1 MTYTK
6 NIFTYMLALFSVL
19 AITGCS
25 FEESAEG
32 CPETDDGG
40 KKVELR
46 LTASASTLT
55 RSVDGPNGMTRAAWQ
70 DENAAENGEMMHN
83 CFVVVVQ
90 NGKIQSIV
98 GDDFAATG
106 EKEQTQLTALVN
118 NGPATFY
125 SFANISRADIG
136 LAGITTFPAALPAG
150 FESRYYEV
158 NGNTDRLTNAG
169 IPMSNK
175 QEYTISDNTRSVNLE
190 VIRMMAKVEL
200 NFTND
205 TGYDLSIKSVKL
217 TDITDNAANNVSL
230 LPMKDASG
238 NVVPNINASATCN
251 DYTVSIGGTSGTQV
265 KNGGTLQT
273 TFYVNESVARNP
285 KYFVLSINTD
295 KGTVTNR
302 IAMTEWSK
310 IARNDY
316 LVIPVKLVDYR
327 IELEPQVFTAI
338 GVIPELNYDGDR
350 ITATFKS
357 YGEFHLKLH
366 VIKRSDDT
374 ELNNWTIK
382 DIRTLEADPAGG
394 EGTSIYDEAP
404 YFDKRTKT
412 FEGYISPRK
421 GYAIHQINVKI
432 DGVSYEIPYRLQ
444 IIKE

>member
-1 MTYTK
+1 MTHAK
-6 NIFTYMLALFSVL
+6 NIFTYMLALFSTL
-19 AITGCS
+19 AIVGCS
-25 FEESAEG
+25 FEEDHADCQGKGEG
-32 CPETDDGG
+32 E
-40 KKVELR
+40 KMQVELR
-46 LTASASTLT
+46 LTASANSLT
-55 RSVDGPNGMTRAAWQ
+55 RSYSTSDGVTRASWV
-70 DENAAENGEMMHN
+70 DTNAAREGEMMHN
-83 CFVVVVQ
+83 CFVVIVQ

-98 GDDFAATG
+98 QRDFT
-106 EKEQTQLTALVN
+106 EEVEQTSLKAKAELGN
-118 NGPATFY
+118 ATFY
-125 SFANISRADIG
+125 SFANITPAE
-136 LAGITTFPAALPAG
+136 LGITMTTTPAEI
-150 FESRYYEV
+150 ESKYYKVE
-158 NGNTDRLTNAG
+158 GNTAQLSAKG

-175 QEYTISDNTRSVNLE
+175 QTVNITSKKQQVDLE

-238 NVVPNINASATCN
+238 NVVPNINDAATYK

-327 IELEPQVFTAI
+327 IKLEPQVFTAI

-366 VIKRSDDT
+366 VIKRSDNT
-374 ELNNWTIK
+374 ELNNWTFK
-382 DIRTLEADPAGG
+382 SIRTLEADPAGG
-394 EGTSIYDEAP
+394 EGTSIYDEEP
-404 YFDKRTKT
+404 YFEKRTKT
-412 FEGYISPRK
+412 IEGYISPRK
-421 GYAIHQINVKI
+421 GYAIHEINVEI
-432 DGVSYEIPYRLQ
+432 NGVTIPYRLQ
-444 IIKE
+444 INKE

>member
-1 MTYTK
+1 MTHAK
-6 NIFTYMLALFSVL
+6 NIFTYMLALFSTL
-19 AITGCS
+19 AIVGCS
-25 FEESAEG
+25 FEEDHADCQGKGEG
-32 CPETDDGG
+32 E
-40 KKVELR
+40 KMQVELR
-46 LTASASTLT
+46 LTASPNSLT
-55 RSVDGPNGMTRAAWQ
+55 RSYSTSDGVTRASWV
-70 DENAAENGEMMHN
+70 DTNAAREREMMHN
-83 CFVVVVQ
+83 CFVVIVQ
-90 NGKIQSIV
+90 NDKIQDIV
-98 GDDFAATG
+98 VKNDFT
-106 EKEQTQLTALVN
+106 EEVEQTSLKAKAELGN
-118 NGPATFY
+118 ATFY
-125 SFANISRADIG
+125 SFANITPAE
-136 LAGITTFPAALPAG
+136 LGITMTTTPAEI
-150 FESRYYEV
+150 ESKYYKVE
-158 NGNTDRLTNAG
+158 GNTTTLSAKG

-175 QEYTISDNTRSVNLE
+175 QTVNITNKKQQVDLE

-238 NVVPNINASATCN
+238 NVVPNINASATYK

-265 KNGGTLQT
+265 KNGGSLKT

-285 KYFVLSINTD
+285 KYFVLSIDTD
-295 KGTVTNR
+295 KGTVTQR
-302 IAMTEWSK
+302 IAMTEWNK

-338 GVIPELNYDGDR
+338 GVIPELKYYGDR

-366 VIKRSDDT
+366 VIKRSDNT
-374 ELNNWTIK
+374 ELTNWTVTEVN
-382 DIRTLEADPAGG
+382 TLEANPA
-394 EGTSIYDEAP
+394 EAEDVWIYDEEP
-404 YFDKRTKT
+404 YFEKRTKT
-412 FEGYISPRK
+412 IEGYISPRK

>member
-1 MTYTK
+1 MTHAK
-6 NIFTYMLALFSVL
+6 NIFTYMLALFSTL
-19 AITGCS
+19 AIVGCS
-25 FEESAEG
+25 FEEDHADCQGKGEG
-32 CPETDDGG
+32 E
-40 KKVELR
+40 KMQVELR
-46 LTASASTLT
+46 LTASANSLT
-55 RSVDGPNGMTRAAWQ
+55 RSYSTSDGVTRASWV
-70 DENAAENGEMMHN
+70 DTNAARQGEMMHN
-83 CFVVVVQ
+83 CFVVIVQ

-98 GDDFAATG
+98 QRDFT
-106 EKEQTQLTALVN
+106 EEVEQTSLKAKAELGN
-118 NGPATFY
+118 ATFY
-125 SFANISRADIG
+125 SFANITPAE
-136 LAGITTFPAALPAG
+136 LGITMTTTPAEI
-150 FESRYYEV
+150 ESKYYKVE
-158 NGNTDRLTNAG
+158 GNTTQLSAKG

-175 QEYTISDNTRSVNLE
+175 QTVNITSKKQQVDLK

-238 NVVPNINASATCN
+238 NVVPNINPSATCK

-265 KNGGTLQT
+265 KNGGKLQT

-327 IELEPQVFTAI
+327 IELVPQVFTGI

-366 VIKRSDDT
+366 VIKRSDNT
-374 ELNNWTIK
+374 ELNNWTFKGIT
-382 DIRTLEADPAGG
+382 TLEADPAGG

-404 YFDKRTKT
+404 YFEKRTKT

-421 GYAIHQINVKI
+421 GYAIHEINVEI
-432 DGVSYEIPYRLQ
+432 NGVTIPYRLQ
-444 IIKE
+444 INKE

>member
-1 MTYTK
+1 MTHAK
-6 NIFTYMLALFSVL
+6 NIFTYMLALFSTL
-19 AITGCS
+19 AIVGCS
-25 FEESAEG
+25 FEEDHADCQGKGEG
-32 CPETDDGG
+32 E
-40 KKVELR
+40 KMQVELR
-46 LTASASTLT
+46 LTASANSLT
-55 RSVDGPNGMTRAAWQ
+55 RSYSTSDGVTRASWV
-70 DENAAENGEMMHN
+70 DTNAAREGEMMHN
-83 CFVVVVQ
+83 CFVVIVQ
-90 NGKIQSIV
+90 NGKIQDIV
-98 GDDFAATG
+98 QRDFT
-106 EKEQTQLTALVN
+106 EEVEQTSLKAKAELGN
-118 NGPATFY
+118 ATFY
-125 SFANISRADIG
+125 SFANITPAE
-136 LAGITTFPAALPAG
+136 LGITMTTTPAEI
-150 FESRYYEV
+150 ESKYYKVE
-158 NGNTDRLTNAG
+158 GNTTQLNAKG

-175 QEYTISDNTRSVNLE
+175 QTVNITSKKQQVDLE

-217 TDITDNAANNVSL
+217 TDITDNVADNVSL

-238 NVVPNINASATCN
+238 NVVPNINDAATYK

-338 GVIPELNYDGDR
+338 GVIPELSYSVDR

-366 VIKRSDDT
+366 VIKRSDNT
-374 ELNNWTIK
+374 ELNNWTFKGIT
-382 DIRTLEADPAGG
+382 TLEADPAGG
-394 EGTSIYDEAP
+394 EGTSIYDEEP
-404 YFDKRTKT
+404 YFEKRTKT

-421 GYAIHQINVKI
+421 GYAIHEINVEI
-432 DGVSYEIPYRLQ
+432 NGVTIPYRLQ
-444 IIKE
+444 INKE

>member
-1 MTYTK
+1 MTHAK
-6 NIFTYMLALFSVL
+6 NIFTYMLALFSTL
-19 AITGCS
+19 AIVGCS
-25 FEESAEG
+25 FEEDHADCQGKGEG
-32 CPETDDGG
+32 E
-40 KKVELR
+40 KMQVELR
-46 LTASASTLT
+46 LTASASSLT
-55 RSVDGPNGMTRAAWQ
+55 RSYSTSDGVTRASWV
-70 DENAAENGEMMHN
+70 DTNAAPSGEMMHN
-83 CFVVVVQ
+83 CFVVIVQ
-90 NGKIQSIV
+90 NGKIQDIV
-98 GDDFAATG
+98 VKNDFT
-106 EKEQTQLTALVN
+106 EEEVEQTNLKAKAEL
-118 NGPATFY
+118 GSATFY
-125 SFANISRADIG
+125 SFANITPAE
-136 LAGITTFPAALPAG
+136 LGITTTTTPAEI
-150 FESRYYEV
+150 ESKYYKVE
-158 NGNTDRLTNAG
+158 GNTTTLSAKG

-175 QEYTISDNTRSVNLE
+175 QTVNITSKKQQVDLE

-238 NVVPNINASATCN
+238 NVVPNINDAATYK

-327 IELEPQVFTAI
+327 IKLEPQVFTAI
-338 GVIPELNYDGDR
+338 GVVPELKYDGDR

-366 VIKRSDDT
+366 VIRRSDNK
-374 ELNNWTIK
+374 ELNNWTFK
-382 DIRTLEADPAGG
+382 SIRTLEADPAGG
-394 EGTSIYDEAP
+394 EGTSIYDEEP
-404 YFDKRTKT
+404 YFEKRTKT

-421 GYAIHQINVKI
+421 GYAIHEINVEI
-432 DGVSYEIPYRLQ
+432 NGVTIPYRLQ
-444 IIKE
+444 INKE

>member
-1 MTYTK
+1 MTHAK
-6 NIFTYMLALFSVL
+6 NIFTYMLALFSTL
-19 AITGCS
+19 AIVGCS
-25 FEESAEG
+25 FEEDHADCQGKGEG
-32 CPETDDGG
+32 E
-40 KKVELR
+40 KMQVELR
-46 LTASASTLT
+46 LTASANSLT
-55 RSVDGPNGMTRAAWQ
+55 RSCSTSDGVTRASWV
-70 DENAAENGEMMHN
+70 DTNAAREGEMMHN
-83 CFVVVVQ
+83 CFVVIVQ

-98 GDDFAATG
+98 QRDFT
-106 EKEQTQLTALVN
+106 EEVEQTSLKAKAELGN
-118 NGPATFY
+118 ATFY
-125 SFANISRADIG
+125 SFANITPAE
-136 LAGITTFPAALPAG
+136 LGITMTTTPTEI
-150 FESRYYEV
+150 ESKYYKVE
-158 NGNTDRLTNAG
+158 GNTQTLSANG

-175 QEYTISDNTRSVNLE
+175 QTVNITSKKQQVDLE

-217 TDITDNAANNVSL
+217 TDITDNVADNVSL

-238 NVVPNINASATCN
+238 NVVPNINDAATYK

-265 KNGGTLQT
+265 KNGGSLQT

-338 GVIPELNYDGDR
+338 GVIPELKYAGDR

-366 VIKRSDDT
+366 VYKRSNNT
-374 ELNNWTIK
+374 ELTNWTFK
-382 DIRTLEADPAGG
+382 GIRTLEADPAGG
-394 EGTSIYDEAP
+394 EGTSIYDEEP
-404 YFDKRTKT
+404 YFEKRTKT

-421 GYAIHQINVKI
+421 GYAIHEINVEI
-432 DGVSYEIPYRLQ
+432 NGVTIPYRLQ
-444 IIKE
+444 INKE

>member
-1 MTYTK
+1 MTHAK
-6 NIFTYMLALFSVL
+6 NIFTYMLALFSTL
-19 AITGCS
+19 AIVGCS
-25 FEESAEG
+25 FEEDHADCQGKSEG
-32 CPETDDGG
+32 E
-40 KKVELR
+40 KMQVELR
-46 LTASASTLT
+46 LTASANSLT
-55 RSVDGPNGMTRAAWQ
+55 RSCSTSDGVTRASWV
-70 DENAAENGEMMHN
+70 DTNAAREGEMMHN
-83 CFVVVVQ
+83 CFVVIVQ
-90 NGKIQSIV
+90 NDKIQSIV
-98 GDDFAATG
+98 QRDFT
-106 EKEQTQLTALVN
+106 EEVEQTSLKAKAELGN
-118 NGPATFY
+118 ATFY
-125 SFANISRADIG
+125 SFANITPAE
-136 LAGITTFPAALPAG
+136 LGITMTTTPAEI
-150 FESRYYEV
+150 ESKYYKVE
-158 NGNTDRLTNAG
+158 GNTAQLSAKG

-175 QEYTISDNTRSVNLE
+175 QTVNITSKKQQVDLE

-238 NVVPNINASATCN
+238 NVVPNINASATYK

-265 KNGGTLQT
+265 KNGGTLRT
-273 TFYVNESVARNP
+273 TFYVNESVAHNP

-327 IELEPQVFTAI
+327 IELEPQVFTGI
-338 GVIPELNYDGDR
+338 GVIPELNYDDDR

-366 VIKRSDDT
+366 VIKRSDNT

-394 EGTSIYDEAP
+394 EGTSIYDEEP
-404 YFDKRTKT
+404 YFETRTKT

-421 GYAIHQINVKI
+421 GYAIHEINVEI
-432 DGVSYEIPYRLQ
+432 NGVTIPYRLQ
-444 IIKE
+444 INKE

>member
-1 MTYTK
+1 MTHAK
-6 NIFTYMLALFSVL
+6 NIFTYMLALFSTL
-19 AITGCS
+19 AIVGCS
-25 FEESAEG
+25 FEDDHADCQGKGEG
-32 CPETDDGG
+32 E
-40 KKVELR
+40 KMQVELR
-46 LTASASTLT
+46 LTASANSLT
-55 RSVDGPNGMTRAAWQ
+55 RSYSTSDGVTRASWV
-70 DENAAENGEMMHN
+70 DTNAAREGEMMHN
-83 CFVVVVQ
+83 CFVVIVQ

-98 GDDFAATG
+98 QRDFT
-106 EKEQTQLTALVN
+106 EEVEQTSLKAKAELGN
-118 NGPATFY
+118 ATFY
-125 SFANISRADIG
+125 SFANITPAE
-136 LAGITTFPAALPAG
+136 LGITMTTTPAEI
-150 FESRYYEV
+150 ESKYYKVE
-158 NGNTDRLTNAG
+158 GNTAQLSAKG

-175 QEYTISDNTRSVNLE
+175 QTVNITSKKQQVDLE

-217 TDITDNAANNVSL
+217 TDITDNAADNVSL

-238 NVVPNINASATCN
+238 NVVPNINPSATCK

-366 VIKRSDDT
+366 VIKRSDNT
-374 ELNNWTIK
+374 ELNNWTFK
-382 DIRTLEADPAGG
+382 SIRTLEADPAGG
-394 EGTSIYDEAP
+394 EGTSIYDEEP
-404 YFDKRTKT
+404 YFEKRTKT

-421 GYAIHQINVKI
+421 GYAIHEINVEI
-432 DGVSYEIPYRLQ
+432 NGVTIPYRLQ
-444 IIKE
+444 INKE

>member
-1 MTYTK
+1 MTHAK
-6 NIFTYMLALFSVL
+6 NIFTYMLALFSTL
-19 AITGCS
+19 AIVGCS
-25 FEESAEG
+25 FEEDHADCQGKGEG
-32 CPETDDGG
+32 E
-40 KKVELR
+40 KMQVELR
-46 LTASASTLT
+46 LTASANSLT
-55 RSVDGPNGMTRAAWQ
+55 RSYSTSDGVTRASWV
-70 DENAAENGEMMHN
+70 DTNAAREGEMMHN
-83 CFVVVVQ
+83 CFVVIVQ

-98 GDDFAATG
+98 QRDFT
-106 EKEQTQLTALVN
+106 EEVEQTSLKAKAELGN
-118 NGPATFY
+118 ATFY
-125 SFANISRADIG
+125 SFANITPAE
-136 LAGITTFPAALPAG
+136 LGITMTTTPTEI
-150 FESRYYEV
+150 ESKYYKVE
-158 NGNTDRLTNAG
+158 GNTAQLSAKG

-175 QEYTISDNTRSVNLE
+175 QTVNITSKKQQVDLE

-238 NVVPNINASATCN
+238 NVVPNINASATYK

-338 GVIPELNYDGDR
+338 GVIPELSYSVDR

-366 VIKRSDDT
+366 VIKRSDNT
-374 ELNNWTIK
+374 ELNNWTFKGIT
-382 DIRTLEADPAGG
+382 TLEADPAGG
-394 EGTSIYDEAP
+394 EGTSIYDEEP
-404 YFDKRTKT
+404 YFEKRTKT

-421 GYAIHQINVKI
+421 GYAIHEINVEI
-432 DGVSYEIPYRLQ
+432 NGVTIPYRLQ
-444 IIKE
+444 INKE

>member
-1 MTYTK
+1 MTHAK
-6 NIFTYMLALFSVL
+6 NIFTYMLALFSTL
-19 AITGCS
+19 AIVGCS
-25 FEESAEG
+25 FEEDHADCQGKGEG
-32 CPETDDGG
+32 E
-40 KKVELR
+40 KMQVELR
-46 LTASASTLT
+46 LTASANSLT
-55 RSVDGPNGMTRAAWQ
+55 RSCSTSDGVTRASWV
-70 DENAAENGEMMHN
+70 DTNAAREGEMMHN
-83 CFVVVVQ
+83 CFVVIVQ

-98 GDDFAATG
+98 QRDFT
-106 EKEQTQLTALVN
+106 EEVEQTSLKAKAELGN
-118 NGPATFY
+118 ATFY
-125 SFANISRADIG
+125 SFANITPAE
-136 LAGITTFPAALPAG
+136 LGITMTTTPTEI
-150 FESRYYEV
+150 ESKYYNVE
-158 NGNTDRLTNAG
+158 GNTQTLSAKG

-175 QEYTISDNTRSVNLE
+175 QTVNITSKKQQVDLE

-217 TDITDNAANNVSL
+217 TDITDNAADNVSL

-238 NVVPNINASATCN
+238 NVVPNINASATYK

-316 LVIPVKLVDYR
+316 LVISVKLVDYR

-366 VIKRSDDT
+366 VFKRSDNK
-374 ELNNWTIK
+374 ELNNWTFK
-382 DIRTLEADPAGG
+382 SIRTLEADPAGG
-394 EGTSIYDEAP
+394 EGTSIYDEEP
-404 YFDKRTKT
+404 YFEKRTKT
-412 FEGYISPRK
+412 IEGYISPRK
-421 GYAIHQINVKI
+421 GYAIHEINVEI
-432 DGVSYEIPYRLQ
+432 NGVTIPYRLQ
-444 IIKE
+444 INKE

>member
-1 MTYTK
+1 MTHAK
-6 NIFTYMLALFSVL
+6 NIFTYMLALFSTL
-19 AITGCS
+19 AIVGCS
-25 FEESAEG
+25 FEEDHADCQGKGEG
-32 CPETDDGG
+32 E
-40 KKVELR
+40 KMQVELR
-46 LTASASTLT
+46 LTASANSLT
-55 RSVDGPNGMTRAAWQ
+55 RSYSTSDGVTRASWV
-70 DENAAENGEMMHN
+70 DTNAAREGEMMHN
-83 CFVVVVQ
+83 CFVVIVQ

-98 GDDFAATG
+98 QRDFT
-106 EKEQTQLTALVN
+106 EEVEQTSLKAKAELGN
-118 NGPATFY
+118 ATFY
-125 SFANISRADIG
+125 SFANITPAE
-136 LAGITTFPAALPAG
+136 LGITMTTTPTEI
-150 FESRYYEV
+150 ESKYYKVE
-158 NGNTDRLTNAG
+158 GNTQTLSTKG

-175 QEYTISDNTRSVNLE
+175 QTVNITSKKQQVDLE

-217 TDITDNAANNVSL
+217 TDITDNVADNVSL

-238 NVVPNINASATCN
+238 NVVPNINDAATYK

-265 KNGGTLQT
+265 KNGGTLRT

-327 IELEPQVFTAI
+327 IELKPQVFTGI
-338 GVIPELNYDGDR
+338 GVIPELKYDGDR

-366 VIKRSDDT
+366 VIKRSDNT
-374 ELNNWTIK
+374 ELNNWTFK
-382 DIRTLEADPAGG
+382 GIRTLEADPAGG
-394 EGTSIYDEAP
+394 EGTSIYDEEP

-421 GYAIHQINVKI
+421 GYAIHEINVEI
-432 DGVSYEIPYRLQ
+432 NGVTIPYRLQ
-444 IIKE
+444 INKE

>member
-1 MTYTK
+1 MTHAK
-6 NIFTYMLALFSVL
+6 NIFTYMLALFSTL
-19 AITGCS
+19 AIVGCS
-25 FEESAEG
+25 FEEDHADCQGKGEG
-32 CPETDDGG
+32 E
-40 KKVELR
+40 KMQVELR
-46 LTASASTLT
+46 LTASANSLT
-55 RSVDGPNGMTRAAWQ
+55 RSYSTSDGVTRASWV
-70 DENAAENGEMMHN
+70 DTNAAREGEMMHN
-83 CFVVVVQ
+83 CFVVIVQ
-90 NGKIQSIV
+90 NGKIQDIV
-98 GDDFAATG
+98 QRDFT
-106 EKEQTQLTALVN
+106 EEVEQTSLKAKAELGNV
-118 NGPATFY
+118 TFY
-125 SFANISRADIG
+125 SFANITPAE
-136 LAGITTFPAALPAG
+136 LGITMTTTPAEI
-150 FESRYYEV
+150 ESKYYKVE
-158 NGNTDRLTNAG
+158 GNTAQLSAKG

-175 QEYTISDNTRSVNLE
+175 QTVNITSKKQQVDLE

-238 NVVPNINASATCN
+238 NVVPNINPSATYK
-251 DYTVSIGGTSGTQV
+251 DYTVNIGGMSGTQV
-265 KNGGTLQT
+265 KNGSTLQT

-338 GVIPELNYDGDR
+338 GVIPELKYDGDR

-374 ELNNWTIK
+374 ELNNWTVTEVN
-382 DIRTLEADPAGG
+382 TLEANPA
-394 EGTSIYDEAP
+394 EAEDVWIYDEVP
-404 YFDKRTKT
+404 YFENRTKT
-412 FEGYISPRK
+412 IEGYISPRK

>member
-1 MTYTK
+1 MTHAK
-6 NIFTYMLALFSVL
+6 NIFTYMLALFSTL
-19 AITGCS
+19 AIVGCS
-25 FEESAEG
+25 FEEDHADCQGKGEG
-32 CPETDDGG
+32 E
-40 KKVELR
+40 KMQVELR
-46 LTASASTLT
+46 LTASANSLT
-55 RSVDGPNGMTRAAWQ
+55 RSYSTSDGVTRASWV
-70 DENAAENGEMMHN
+70 DTNAAREGEMMHN
-83 CFVVVVQ
+83 CFVVIVQ
-90 NGKIQSIV
+90 NDKIQSIV
-98 GDDFAATG
+98 QRDFT
-106 EKEQTQLTALVN
+106 EEVEQTSLKAKAELGN
-118 NGPATFY
+118 ATFY
-125 SFANISRADIG
+125 SFANITPAD
-136 LAGITTFPAALPAG
+136 LGITMTTTPAEI
-150 FESRYYEV
+150 ESKYYKVE
-158 NGNTDRLTNAG
+158 GNTQTLSTKG

-175 QEYTISDNTRSVNLE
+175 QTVNITSKKQQVDLE

-217 TDITDNAANNVSL
+217 TDITDNAADNVSL

-238 NVVPNINASATCN
+238 NVVPNINDAATYK

-338 GVIPELNYDGDR
+338 GVIPELSYSVDR

-404 YFDKRTKT
+404 YFEKRTKT
-412 FEGYISPRK
+412 IEGYISPRK
-421 GYAIHQINVKI
+421 GYAIHEINVEI
-432 DGVSYEIPYRLQ
+432 NGVTIPYRLQ
-444 IIKE
+444 INKE

>member
-32 CPETDDGG
+32 CSETGDGG
-40 KKVELR
+40 KKKVELR

-205 TGYDLSIKSVKL
+205 TGYDLNIKSVKL

-230 LPMKDASG
+230 LPKIEG
-238 NVVPNINASATCN
+238 GVVVPNINASATYK

-338 GVIPELNYDGDR
+338 GVIPELSYSVDR

-366 VIKRSDDT
+366 VIKRSDNT
-374 ELNNWTIK
+374 ELTNWTVTEVK
-382 DIRTLEADPAGG
+382 TLEANPA
-394 EGTSIYDEAP
+394 EAEDVWIYDEAP

-421 GYAIHQINVKI
+421 GYAIHEINVEI
-432 DGVSYEIPYRLQ
+432 NGVTIPYRLQ
-444 IIKE
+444 INKE

>member
-1 MTYTK
+1 MTHAK
-6 NIFTYMLALFSVL
+6 NIFTYMLALFSTL
-19 AITGCS
+19 AIVGCS
-25 FEESAEG
+25 FEEDHADCQGKGEG
-32 CPETDDGG
+32 E
-40 KKVELR
+40 KMQVELR
-46 LTASASTLT
+46 LTASANSLT
-55 RSVDGPNGMTRAAWQ
+55 RSCSTSDGVTRASWV
-70 DENAAENGEMMHN
+70 DTNAAREGEMMHN
-83 CFVVVVQ
+83 CFVVIVQ

-98 GDDFAATG
+98 QRDFT
-106 EKEQTQLTALVN
+106 EEVEQTSLKAKAELGN
-118 NGPATFY
+118 ATFY
-125 SFANISRADIG
+125 SFANITPAE
-136 LAGITTFPAALPAG
+136 LGITMTTTPTEI
-150 FESRYYEV
+150 ESKYYKVE
-158 NGNTDRLTNAG
+158 GNTQTLSANG

-175 QEYTISDNTRSVNLE
+175 QTVNITSKKQQVDLE

-217 TDITDNAANNVSL
+217 TDITDNVADNVSL

-238 NVVPNINASATCN
+238 NVVPNINASATYK

-327 IELEPQVFTAI
+327 IKLEPQVFTAI
-338 GVIPELNYDGDR
+338 GVVPELKYDGDR

-366 VIKRSDDT
+366 VIKRSDNT
-374 ELNNWTIK
+374 ELNNWTFK
-382 DIRTLEADPAGG
+382 SIRTLEADPAGG
-394 EGTSIYDEAP
+394 EGTSIYDEEP

-421 GYAIHQINVKI
+421 GYAIHEINVEI
-432 DGVSYEIPYRLQ
+432 NGVTIPYRLQ
-444 IIKE
+444 INKE

>member
-1 MTYTK
+1 MTHAK
-6 NIFTYMLALFSVL
+6 NIFTYMLALFSTL
-19 AITGCS
+19 AIVGCS
-25 FEESAEG
+25 FEEDHADCQGKGEG
-32 CPETDDGG
+32 E
-40 KKVELR
+40 KMQVELR
-46 LTASASTLT
+46 LTASANSLT
-55 RSVDGPNGMTRAAWQ
+55 RSYSTSDGVTRASWV
-70 DENAAENGEMMHN
+70 DTNAAREGEMMHN
-83 CFVVVVQ
+83 CFVVIVQ
-90 NGKIQSIV
+90 NGKIQDIV
-98 GDDFAATG
+98 VKNDFT
-106 EKEQTQLTALVN
+106 EEVEQTSLKAKAELGN
-118 NGPATFY
+118 ATFY
-125 SFANISRADIG
+125 SFANITPAE
-136 LAGITTFPAALPAG
+136 LGITMTTTPAEI
-150 FESRYYEV
+150 ESKYYKVE
-158 NGNTDRLTNAG
+158 GNTQTLSANG

-175 QEYTISDNTRSVNLE
+175 QTVNITSKKQQVDLE

-238 NVVPNINASATCN
+238 NVVPNINASATYK

-327 IELEPQVFTAI
+327 IELEPQVFTGI

-366 VIKRSDDT
+366 VYKRSNNE
-374 ELNNWTIK
+374 ELTAWRVTGVT
-382 DIRTLEADPAGG
+382 TLEANPA
-394 EGTSIYDEAP
+394 EAEDVWIYDDEP
-404 YFDKRTKT
+404 TYDSRTKT
-412 FEGYISPRK
+412 IEGYISPRK
-421 GYAIHQINVKI
+421 GYAIHEINVQI
-432 DGVSYEIPYRLQ
+432 DGVGYVIPYRLQ
-444 IIKE
+444 IIKD

>member
-1 MTYTK
+1 MTHAK
-6 NIFTYMLALFSVL
+6 NIFTYMLALFSTL
-19 AITGCS
+19 AIVGCS
-25 FEESAEG
+25 FEEDHADCQGKGEG
-32 CPETDDGG
+32 E
-40 KKVELR
+40 KMQVELR
-46 LTASASTLT
+46 LTASASSLT
-55 RSVDGPNGMTRAAWQ
+55 RSYSTSDGVTRASWV
-70 DENAAENGEMMHN
+70 DTNAAREGEMMHN
-83 CFVVVVQ
+83 CFVVIVQ

-98 GDDFAATG
+98 QRDFT
-106 EKEQTQLTALVN
+106 EEVEQTSLKAKAELGN
-118 NGPATFY
+118 ATFY
-125 SFANISRADIG
+125 SFANITPAE
-136 LAGITTFPAALPAG
+136 LGITMTTTPAEI
-150 FESRYYEV
+150 ESKYYKVE
-158 NGNTDRLTNAG
+158 GNTQTLSAKG

-175 QEYTISDNTRSVNLE
+175 QTVNITSKKQQVDLE

-217 TDITDNAANNVSL
+217 TDITDNAADNVSL

-238 NVVPNINASATCN
+238 NVVPNINDAATYK

-295 KGTVTNR
+295 KGTVTQR

-316 LVIPVKLVDYR
+316 LIIPVKLVDYR
-327 IELEPQVFTAI
+327 IELEPQVFTGI
-338 GVIPELNYDGDR
+338 GVIPELKYDGDR

-366 VIKRSDDT
+366 VFKRSTDT
-374 ELNNWTIK
+374 ELNNWTFKSIT
-382 DIRTLEADPAGG
+382 TLEADPAGA
-394 EGTSIYDEAP
+394 EGTSIYDEEP

-421 GYAIHQINVKI
+421 GYAIHEINVEI
-432 DGVSYEIPYRLQ
+432 NGVTIPYRLQ
-444 IIKE
+444 INKE

>member
-1 MTYTK
+1 MTHAK
-6 NIFTYMLALFSVL
+6 NIFTYMLALFSTL
-19 AITGCS
+19 AIVGCS
-25 FEESAEG
+25 FEEDHADCQGKGEG
-32 CPETDDGG
+32 E
-40 KKVELR
+40 KMQVELR
-46 LTASASTLT
+46 LTASANSLT
-55 RSVDGPNGMTRAAWQ
+55 RSCSTSDGVTRASWV
-70 DENAAENGEMMHN
+70 DTNAAREGEMMHN
-83 CFVVVVQ
+83 CFVVIVQ
-90 NGKIQSIV
+90 NDRIQSIV
-98 GDDFAATG
+98 QRDFT
-106 EKEQTQLTALVN
+106 EEVEQTSLKAKAELGN
-118 NGPATFY
+118 ATFY
-125 SFANISRADIG
+125 SFANITPAE
-136 LAGITTFPAALPAG
+136 LGITMTTTPAEI
-150 FESRYYEV
+150 ESKYYKVE
-158 NGNTDRLTNAG
+158 GNTTQLSAKG

-175 QEYTISDNTRSVNLE
+175 QTVNISSKKQQVDLE

-238 NVVPNINASATCN
+238 NVVPNINDAATYK

-327 IELEPQVFTAI
+327 IELEPQVFTGI
-338 GVIPELNYDGDR
+338 GVIPELNYVGDR

-374 ELNNWTIK
+374 ELNNWTFKGIT
-382 DIRTLEADPAGG
+382 TLEADPAGG

-421 GYAIHQINVKI
+421 GYAIHEINVEI
-432 DGVSYEIPYRLQ
+432 NGVTIPYRLQ
-444 IIKE
+444 INKE

>member
-1 MTYTK
+1 MTHAK
-6 NIFTYMLALFSVL
+6 NIFTYMLALFSTL
-19 AITGCS
+19 AIVGCS
-25 FEESAEG
+25 FEEDHADCQGKGEG
-32 CPETDDGG
+32 E
-40 KKVELR
+40 KMQVELR
-46 LTASASTLT
+46 LTASANSLT
-55 RSVDGPNGMTRAAWQ
+55 RSCSTSDGVTRASWV
-70 DENAAENGEMMHN
+70 DTNAAREGEMMHN
-83 CFVVVVQ
+83 CFVVIVQ

-98 GDDFAATG
+98 QRDFT
-106 EKEQTQLTALVN
+106 EEVEQTSLKAKAELGN
-118 NGPATFY
+118 ATFY
-125 SFANISRADIG
+125 SFANITPAE
-136 LAGITTFPAALPAG
+136 LGITMTTTPTEI
-150 FESRYYEV
+150 ESKYYNVE
-158 NGNTDRLTNAG
+158 GNTQTLSAKG

-175 QEYTISDNTRSVNLE
+175 QTVNITSKKQQVDLE

-217 TDITDNAANNVSL
+217 TDITDNAADNVSL

-238 NVVPNINASATCN
+238 NVVPNINASATYK

-366 VIKRSDDT
+366 VFKRSDNK
-374 ELNNWTIK
+374 ELNNWTFK
-382 DIRTLEADPAGG
+382 SIRTLEADPAGG
-394 EGTSIYDEAP
+394 EGTSIYDEEP
-404 YFDKRTKT
+404 YFEKRTKT
-412 FEGYISPRK
+412 IEGYISPRK
-421 GYAIHQINVKI
+421 GYAIHEINVEI
-432 DGVSYEIPYRLQ
+432 NGVTIPYRLQ
-444 IIKE
+444 INKE

>member
-1 MTYTK
+1 MTHAK
-6 NIFTYMLALFSVL
+6 NIFTYMLALFSTL
-19 AITGCS
+19 AIVGCS
-25 FEESAEG
+25 FEEDHADCQGKGEG
-32 CPETDDGG
+32 E
-40 KKVELR
+40 KMQVELR
-46 LTASASTLT
+46 LTASANSLT
-55 RSVDGPNGMTRAAWQ
+55 RSYSTSDGVTRASWV
-70 DENAAENGEMMHN
+70 DTNAAREGEMMHN
-83 CFVVVVQ
+83 CFVVIVQ
-90 NGKIQSIV
+90 NGKIQDIV
-98 GDDFAATG
+98 QRDFT
-106 EKEQTQLTALVN
+106 EEVEQTSLKAKAELGN
-118 NGPATFY
+118 ATFY
-125 SFANISRADIG
+125 SFANITPAD
-136 LAGITTFPAALPAG
+136 LGITMTTTPTEI
-150 FESRYYEV
+150 ESKYYKVE
-158 NGNTDRLTNAG
+158 GNTAQLSAKG

-175 QEYTISDNTRSVNLE
+175 QTVNITSKKQQVDLE

-217 TDITDNAANNVSL
+217 TDITDNVVDNVSL

-238 NVVPNINASATCN
+238 NVVPNINDAATYK

-316 LVIPVKLVDYR
+316 LIIPVKLVDYR
-327 IELEPQVFTAI
+327 IELEPQVFTGI
-338 GVIPELNYDGDR
+338 GVIPELNYNGDR

-366 VIKRSDDT
+366 VYKRSDNT

-404 YFDKRTKT
+404 YFDNRTKT

-421 GYAIHQINVKI
+421 GYAIHEINVEI
-432 DGVSYEIPYRLQ
+432 NGVTIPYRLQ
-444 IIKE
+444 INKE

>member
-1 MTYTK
+1 MTHAK
-6 NIFTYMLALFSVL
+6 NIFTYMLALFSTL
-19 AITGCS
+19 AIVGCS
-25 FEESAEG
+25 FEEDHADCQGKGEG
-32 CPETDDGG
+32 E
-40 KKVELR
+40 KMQVELR
-46 LTASASTLT
+46 LTASANSLT
-55 RSVDGPNGMTRAAWQ
+55 RSYSTSDGVTRASWV
-70 DENAAENGEMMHN
+70 DTNAAREGEMMHN
-83 CFVVVVQ
+83 CFVVIVQ

-98 GDDFAATG
+98 QRDFT
-106 EKEQTQLTALVN
+106 EEVEQTSLKAKAELGN
-118 NGPATFY
+118 ATFY
-125 SFANISRADIG
+125 SFANITPAE
-136 LAGITTFPAALPAG
+136 LGITMTTTPTEI
-150 FESRYYEV
+150 ESKYYKVE
-158 NGNTDRLTNAG
+158 GNTQTLSTKG

-175 QEYTISDNTRSVNLE
+175 QTVNITSKKQQVDLE

-230 LPMKDASG
+230 LPMKDVSG
-238 NVVPNINASATCN
+238 NVVPNINPSATCK

-265 KNGGTLQT
+265 KNGGTLRT

-327 IELEPQVFTAI
+327 IELEPQVFTGI
-338 GVIPELNYDGDR
+338 GVIPEFNYYGDR

-366 VIKRSDDT
+366 VIKRSDNT
-374 ELNNWTIK
+374 ELNNWTFKGIT
-382 DIRTLEADPAGG
+382 TLEADPAGG
-394 EGTSIYDEAP
+394 EGTSIYDEEP
-404 YFDKRTKT
+404 YFEKRTKT

-421 GYAIHQINVKI
+421 GYAIHEINVEI
-432 DGVSYEIPYRLQ
+432 NGVTIPYRLQ
-444 IIKE
+444 INKE

>member
-1 MTYTK
+1 MTHAK
-6 NIFTYMLALFSVL
+6 NIFTYMLALFSTL
-19 AITGCS
+19 AIVGCS
-25 FEESAEG
+25 FEEDHADCQGKGEG
-32 CPETDDGG
+32 E
-40 KKVELR
+40 KMQVELR
-46 LTASASTLT
+46 LTASANSLT
-55 RSVDGPNGMTRAAWQ
+55 RSYSTSDGVTRASWV
-70 DENAAENGEMMHN
+70 DTNAAREGEMMHN
-83 CFVVVVQ
+83 CFVVIVQ

-98 GDDFAATG
+98 QRDFT
-106 EKEQTQLTALVN
+106 EEVEQTSLKAKAELGN
-118 NGPATFY
+118 ATFY
-125 SFANISRADIG
+125 SFANITPAE
-136 LAGITTFPAALPAG
+136 LGITMTTTPAEI
-150 FESRYYEV
+150 ESKYYKVE
-158 NGNTDRLTNAG
+158 GNTAQLSSKG

-175 QEYTISDNTRSVNLE
+175 QTVNITSKKQQVDLE

-238 NVVPNINASATCN
+238 NVVPNINASATYK

-295 KGTVTNR
+295 KGTVTQR

-316 LVIPVKLVDYR
+316 LIIPVKLVDYR
-327 IELEPQVFTAI
+327 IKLEPQVFTAI

-382 DIRTLEADPAGG
+382 SIRTLEADPAGA
-394 EGTSIYDEAP
+394 EGTSIYDEEP

-421 GYAIHQINVKI
+421 GYAIHEINVEI
-432 DGVSYEIPYRLQ
+432 NGVTIPYRLQ
-444 IIKE
+444 INKE

>member
-1 MTYTK
+1 MTHAK
-6 NIFTYMLALFSVL
+6 NIFTYMLALFSTL
-19 AITGCS
+19 AIVGCS
-25 FEESAEG
+25 FEEDHADCQGKGEG
-32 CPETDDGG
+32 E
-40 KKVELR
+40 KMQVELR
-46 LTASASTLT
+46 LTASANSLT
-55 RSVDGPNGMTRAAWQ
+55 RSYSTSDGVTRASWV
-70 DENAAENGEMMHN
+70 DTNAAREGEMMHN
-83 CFVVVVQ
+83 CFVVIVQ

-98 GDDFAATG
+98 QRDFT
-106 EKEQTQLTALVN
+106 EEVEQTSLKAKAELGN
-118 NGPATFY
+118 ATFY
-125 SFANISRADIG
+125 SFANITPTE
-136 LAGITTFPAALPAG
+136 LGITASTTPAEI
-150 FESRYYEV
+150 ESKYYKVE
-158 NGNTDRLTNAG
+158 GNTTTLSDKG

-175 QEYTISDNTRSVNLE
+175 QTFNITNKKQQVDLE

-230 LPMKDASG
+230 LPMKDALG
-238 NVVPNINASATCN
+238 NVVPNINASATYK

-285 KYFVLSINTD
+285 KYFVLSIDTD
-295 KGTVTNR
+295 KGTVTKR

-316 LVIPVKLVDYR
+316 LIIPVKLVDYR

-366 VIKRSDDT
+366 VIKRSDNT
-374 ELNNWTIK
+374 ELNNWTING
-382 DIRTLEADPAGG
+382 ITTLEADPAGG
-394 EGTSIYDEAP
+394 EGTSIYDEEP

-421 GYAIHQINVKI
+421 GYAIHEINVEI
-432 DGVSYEIPYRLQ
+432 NGVTIPYRLQ
-444 IIKE
+444 INKE

>member
-1 MTYTK
+1 MTHAK
-6 NIFTYMLALFSVL
+6 NIFTYMLALFSTL
-19 AITGCS
+19 AIVGCS
-25 FEESAEG
+25 FEEDHADCQGKGEG
-32 CPETDDGG
+32 E
-40 KKVELR
+40 KMQVELR
-46 LTASASTLT
+46 LTASANSLT
-55 RSVDGPNGMTRAAWQ
+55 RSYSTSDGVTRASWV
-70 DENAAENGEMMHN
+70 DTNAAREGEMMHN
-83 CFVVVVQ
+83 CFVVIVQ

-98 GDDFAATG
+98 QRDFT
-106 EKEQTQLTALVN
+106 EEVEQTNLKAKAELGN
-118 NGPATFY
+118 ATFY
-125 SFANISRADIG
+125 SFANITPAE
-136 LAGITTFPAALPAG
+136 LGITMTTTPAEI
-150 FESRYYEV
+150 ESKYYKVE
-158 NGNTDRLTNAG
+158 GNTAQLSAKG

-175 QEYTISDNTRSVNLE
+175 QTVNITSKKQQVDLE

-217 TDITDNAANNVSL
+217 TDITDNAADNVSL
-230 LPMKDASG
+230 LPMKDALG
-238 NVVPNINASATCN
+238 NVVPNINDAATYK

-327 IELEPQVFTAI
+327 IELEPQVFTGI

-366 VIKRSDDT
+366 VYKRSDNT
-374 ELNNWTIK
+374 ELTNWTFK
-382 DIRTLEADPAGG
+382 SIRTLEADPAGG
-394 EGTSIYDEAP
+394 EGTSIYDEEP
-404 YFDKRTKT
+404 YFEKRTKT

-421 GYAIHQINVKI
+421 GYAIHEINVEI
-432 DGVSYEIPYRLQ
+432 NGVTIPYRLQ
-444 IIKE
+444 INKE

>member
-1 MTYTK
+1 MTHAK
-6 NIFTYMLALFSVL
+6 NIFTYMLALFSTL
-19 AITGCS
+19 AIVGCS
-25 FEESAEG
+25 FEEDHADCQGKGEG
-32 CPETDDGG
+32 E
-40 KKVELR
+40 KMQVELR
-46 LTASASTLT
+46 LTASASSLT
-55 RSVDGPNGMTRAAWQ
+55 RSYSTSDGVTRASWV
-70 DENAAENGEMMHN
+70 DTNAAREGEMMHN
-83 CFVVVVQ
+83 CFVVIVQ

-98 GDDFAATG
+98 QRDFT
-106 EKEQTQLTALVN
+106 EEVEQTSLKAKAELGN
-118 NGPATFY
+118 ATFY
-125 SFANISRADIG
+125 SFANITPAE
-136 LAGITTFPAALPAG
+136 LGITMTTTPAEI
-150 FESRYYEV
+150 ESKYYKVE
-158 NGNTDRLTNAG
+158 GNTTQLSAKG

-175 QEYTISDNTRSVNLE
+175 QTVNITSKKQQVDLK

-238 NVVPNINASATCN
+238 NVVPNINPSATCK

-265 KNGGTLQT
+265 KNGGKLQT

-338 GVIPELNYDGDR
+338 GVIPELNYAGDR

-366 VIKRSDDT
+366 VIKRSDNT
-374 ELNNWTIK
+374 ELNNWTFK
-382 DIRTLEADPAGG
+382 SIRTLEADPAGG
-394 EGTSIYDEAP
+394 EGTSIYDEEP
-404 YFDKRTKT
+404 YFERRTKMI
-412 FEGYISPRK
+412 EGYISPRK
-421 GYAIHQINVKI
+421 GYAIHEINVEI
-432 DGVSYEIPYRLQ
+432 NGVTIPYRLQ
-444 IIKE
+444 INKE

>member
-1 MTYTK
+1 MTHAK
-6 NIFTYMLALFSVL
+6 NIFTYMLALFSTL
-19 AITGCS
+19 AIVGCS
-25 FEESAEG
+25 FEEDHADCQG
-32 CPETDDGG
+32 KGDGE
-40 KKVELR
+40 KMQVELR
-46 LTASASTLT
+46 LTASANSLT
-55 RSVDGPNGMTRAAWQ
+55 RSCSTSDGVTRASWV
-70 DENAAENGEMMHN
+70 DTNAAREGEMMHN
-83 CFVVVVQ
+83 CFVVIVQ
-90 NGKIQSIV
+90 NGKIQDIV
-98 GDDFAATG
+98 QRDFT
-106 EKEQTQLTALVN
+106 EEVEQTSLKAKAELGN
-118 NGPATFY
+118 ATFY
-125 SFANISRADIG
+125 SFANITPAE
-136 LAGITTFPAALPAG
+136 LGITMTTTPAEI
-150 FESRYYEV
+150 ESKYYKVE
-158 NGNTDRLTNAG
+158 GNTTTLSAKG

-175 QEYTISDNTRSVNLE
+175 QTVNITSKKQQVDLE

-217 TDITDNAANNVSL
+217 TDITDNAADNVSL

-238 NVVPNINASATCN
+238 NVVPNINDAATYK

-338 GVIPELNYDGDR
+338 GVIPELSYSVDR

-366 VIKRSDDT
+366 VIKRSDNT
-374 ELNNWTIK
+374 ELNNWTFK
-382 DIRTLEADPAGG
+382 GIRTLEADPAGA
-394 EGTSIYDEAP
+394 EGTSIYDEEP
-404 YFDKRTKT
+404 YFEKRTKT

-421 GYAIHQINVKI
+421 GYAIHEINVEI
-432 DGVSYEIPYRLQ
+432 NGVTIPYRLQ
-444 IIKE
+444 INKE